1 MDHLTEEQLVLH
13 YYGESQSALDSHL
26 SDCEECRQEYRKLQ
40 RILNSVDS
48 LPVPER
54 AADYGTQVWNRIQP
68 EVGSAPSRSWLRWSG
83 WRRAALAAAMASLI
97 VAAFLAGQ
105 RASRFA
111 PIPATASTAPVR
123 ERILLVAVGDHLEK
137 SKLVLAELSN
147 LGPARQGNVDIS
159 YEQRSAED
167 LLGSSRLYRMTAS
180 ASGDAAT
187 ASMLDELERVL
198 MDIAN
203 GPSQISGNQLQNLQ
217 NRIADTGILFKVRVF
232 ASSVEQ
238 RENRL

>member
-13 YYGESQSALDSHL
+13 YYGEPQSALDSHL
-26 SDCEECRQEYRKLQ
+26 SDCERCRQEYRKLQ

-54 AADYGTQVWNRIQP
+54 SADYGTEVWNRIRP
-68 EVGSAPSRSWLRWSG
+68 EIGAPSRSWLRWLG
-83 WRRAALAAAMASLI
+83 WRRAALAAAMASLV

-105 RASRFA
+105 KASRLTPA
-111 PIPATASTAPVR
+111 PATASTAPVR

-137 SKLVLAELSN
+137 SQLVLAELSN
-147 LGPARQGNVDIS
+147 LGAEQKGNVDIS

-180 ASGDAAT
+180 ASGDTAT

-198 MDIAN
+198 LDIAN
-203 GPSQISGNQLQNLQ
+203 GPSQISGDQLQHMQ
-217 NRIADTGILFKVRVF
+217 KRIADTGILFKVRVF
-232 ASSVEQ
+232 ASNVEQ